1 MAESRLQFDPSADL
15 ERALREIAPLVSF
28 PPTPDLA
35 DTIRA
40 RIAAEQASSRPA
52 RSWSALLRPRRL
64 AVAFLVLLLVVAA
77 VLSLSPGLRAS
88 VANRLG
94 VHGIEIIF
102 VEETPTPAATPV
114 GTTLLLGENVTL
126 TEAQA
131 RAGYPIQIP
140 AELGPP
146 DEVYLRQRS
155 TGPMVTLLYRPR
167 PGLPEASETGV
178 GALLMQFPASGGV
191 EQIVKRIT
199 MGSGSMIAARID
211 SVTGFWVT
219 GSSELVIAQDPS
231 AGFPDSVSRPS
242 ANVLIW
248 EENGMVYR
256 LELDT
261 PMRDAVKIAESLHPI
276 PQPSTRVWLPLGYL
290 AGWMRMR

>member
-1 MAESRLQFDPSADL
+1 MADSRLQRDPFGDL
-15 ERALREIAPLVSF
+15 EHALREIAPQVAF

-35 DTIRA
+35 GTIRA
-40 RIAAEQASSRPA
+40 RIAAEQAQSGPA

-64 AVAFLVLLLVVAA
+64 AVAFLVLLLVAA
-77 VLSLSPGLRAS
+77 AALALSPGLRTS

-114 GTTLLLGENVTL
+114 GTTLLFGEKVTL
-126 TEAQA
+126 AEAQT

-140 AELGPP
+140 AELGSP
-146 DEVYLRQRS
+146 DEVYLRQLS
-155 TGPMVTLLYRPR
+155 AGPMVTMLYRSR

-178 GALLMQFPASGGV
+178 GALLMQFPASGEV

-199 MGSGSMIAARID
+199 MGSGSMIPASVD
-211 SVTGFWVT
+211 GVTGYWVT
-219 GSSELVIAQDPS
+219 GSTELVIAQDPS
-231 AGFPDSVSRPS
+231 ADFPESISRPS

-248 EENGMVYR
+248 EQDGMVYR

-261 PMRDAVKIAESLHPI
+261 QMSDAISIAESLT
-276 PQPSTRVWLPLGYL
+276 PSSP
-290 AGWMRMR
+290 

>member
-1 MAESRLQFDPSADL
+1 MADSRLQPAPFAEL
-15 ERALREIAPLVSF
+15 ERALHEIAPQVAF

-35 DTIRA
+35 GTIRA
-40 RIAAEQASSRPA
+40 RIAAESVPSRPGW
-52 RSWSALLRPRRL
+52 RWPALLWPRRL
-64 AVAFLVLLLVVAA
+64 AVAFLILLLVAA
-77 VLSLSPGLRAS
+77 AALALSPGLRTS

-114 GTTLLLGENVTL
+114 GTTLVLGEKVTL
-126 TEAQA
+126 AEAQA
-131 RAGYPIQIP
+131 RAGYPIRIP
-140 AELGPP
+140 AVLGPP
-146 DEVYLRQRS
+146 DEVYLRQLS
-155 TGPMVTLLYRPR
+155 AGPMVTLLYRSR

-178 GALLMQFPASGGV
+178 GALLMQFPATGEV
-191 EQIVKRIT
+191 EQIVKRVM

-219 GSSELVIAQDPS
+219 GSTELIIAQDPS
-231 AGFPDSVSRPS
+231 AGFPESAGRPS

-248 EENGMVYR
+248 EQDGMDYR

-261 PMRDAVKIAESLHPI
+261 HMSDAISIAESLHPAAI
-276 PQPSTRVWLPLGYL
+276 P
-290 AGWMRMR
+290 